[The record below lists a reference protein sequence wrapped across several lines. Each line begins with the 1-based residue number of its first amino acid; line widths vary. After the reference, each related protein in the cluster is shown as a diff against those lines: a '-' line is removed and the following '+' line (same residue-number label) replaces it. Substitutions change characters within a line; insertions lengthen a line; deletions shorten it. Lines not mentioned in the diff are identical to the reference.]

1 MRRSTWVVAIFVAAI
16 AVSPARAEAIT
27 LKEIVELTRAG
38 LSDDV
43 LLALIE
49 VDQRVFAIDPE
60 TLKSLKDAGV
70 SPAVIVAIVKS
81 GRMPQPQP
89 DPVVDVQPPDPP
101 PPQVVVVERPVVHE
115 VAVAVPFPVYVA
127 VGSRS
132 RTRYRDSYVVPPTPF
147 APYGTPSVLPTV
159 HRPEVHRPEP
169 RKRPEPVYWG
179 FGGKLRPDAWQPK

>member
-16 AVSPARAEAIT
+16 AASPSRAEAIT
-27 LKEIVELTRAG
+27 LREIVELTRAG
-38 LSDDV
+38 LSEDV

-49 VDQRVFAIDPE
+49 VDQRVFSIDPE

-70 SPAVIVAIVKS
+70 SPAVIVAIIKS

-89 DPVVDVQPPDPP
+89 EPVVDVQPPDPP
-101 PPQVVVVERPVVHE
+101 PPQVVVVERPVVHQ
-115 VAVAVPFPVYVA
+115 VAIAVPVPIYVA

-132 RTRYRDSYVVPPTPF
+132 HTRHRDPYVDSYVATATPF
-147 APYGTPSVLPTV
+147 APYGRIVSPTID
-159 HRPEVHRPEP
+159 RPEP